1 MATQRITRT
10 DVHLVELEDGNVS
23 FTFEVL
29 SHDQYTE
36 AFALSNVELVRKV
49 TKGVAG
55 LKIIRDDVE
64 VPPEQ
69 TLEALCEDPGLTNWV
84 FEEYGVF
91 WGKKARTKP
100 SKKPPDAGQGSV
112 SSNAASTSSVTSV

>member
-1 MATQRITRT
+1 MATQRITRQ

-29 SHDQYTE
+29 SHDQYTD
-36 AFALSNVELVRKV
+36 AFAMSNVELVRKV
-49 TKGVAG
+49 TKGIAG

-64 VPPEQ
+64 VPSGEI
-69 TLEALCEDPGLTNWV
+69 LEAICEDPGLTNWV
-84 FEEYGVF
+84 FDEYGVF

-100 SKKPPDAGQGSV
+100 SKKPPDAGQVSA
-112 SSNAASTSSVTSV
+112 SSNSSTDTSATSA